1 MPSPLPPMPKTGRTN
16 RMPLLVF
23 GTGAAI
29 GLHVGLLHFIIW
41 RSPWWLAILVSS
53 SLLFAGMTYALW
65 RWVFP
70 RLGGRSLPGS
80 IALQAAVSCLAF
92 AGVSLLVGELLY
104 TLAGR
109 PLFGAAGE
117 HEVHLVIT
125 PRIPQMFV

>member
-1 MPSPLPPMPKTGRTN
+1 MPSPLPPMPKAGRTN
-16 RMPLLVF
+16 RMPILVF

-70 RLGGRSLPGS
+70 RLGGRSFPAAF
-80 IALQAAVSCLAF
+80 ALQAGVSFLAF
-92 AGVSLLVGELLY
+92 VAVSLLVGGILH

-109 PLFGAAGE
+109 PLFGATAG
-117 HEVHLVIT
+117 HDVHLTIT
-125 PRIPQMFV
+125 PRVRQMFV